1 MVVNLRTPTL
11 GIAAFS
17 GTGKTT
23 LLRQIIP
30 ILRAKNL
37 RLGLI
42 KHSHHAFEID
52 RPGKDSYILARAGAL
67 QTVIASARRTA
78 IITHHKADTEPSLWN
93 LVKRLDAK
101 GLDLILVEGFKH
113 QPIPKIEL
121 HRPVLGHP
129 LLCLHDSSVIAVATD
144 APLGV
149 AIKLPL
155 LDLNDPLVLTNFI
168 YSEMLKQHLNTTQ
181 TLC

>member
-1 MVVNLRTPTL
+1 MIINCCSETESLFSDCLFSGSTNFKSPSVATAQHAKLAIFQFGYRSMFMAVNMQTPTL

-67 QTVIASARRTA
+67 QTIVASGQRTA
-78 IITHHKADTEPSLWN
+78 IITQHKADPESMLCN

-113 QPIPKIEL
+113 QP
-121 HRPVLGHP
+121 H
-129 LLCLHDSSVIAVATD
+129 SQS
-144 APLGV
+144 
-149 AIKLPL
+149 
-155 LDLNDPLVLTNFI
+155 
-168 YSEMLKQHLNTTQ
+168 
-181 TLC
+181 